1 MEKYS
6 QFRDKGTAIAPFL
19 PVPPAPSSFLWTPVS
34 LALFLFRLPLL
45 FGVSIVYF
53 CFLEWIPVGHAIK
66 YCALWLMLGIP
77 GVWWV
82 DLQVDGVRRGQL
94 HTSGDHLPRAGTIVA
109 SSFTSPLDPLYLAG
123 IFQPIFTRSY
133 PHTRKVE
140 RITLLRAILLAWSPP
155 KLSPPDGSRL
165 VTLEQLTSQNPS
177 KIICVFPESTTTN
190 GRGILPLSP
199 SLLSATGTTKIYAVN
214 LRYTPQDITTPVP
227 GGYASWI
234 WKLLHKP
241 SHQMRVR
248 IATKIYNSRTQNS
261 PNVSPSKAVASGYDA
276 NIFDQPAFQEGQKLG
291 DDGWGAMKVDVG
303 SRHGVSAEEQKVLDR
318 VGEDLA
324 RLGRV
329 KRVGLG
335 VEDKIEFVKVWGSRK
350 R

>member
-19 PVPPAPSSFLWTPVS
+19 PVPPAPASFLWTPVS
-34 LALFLFRLPLL
+34 VTLFLCRLPFLL
-45 FGVSIVYF
+45 GISLIYF
-53 CFLEWIPVGHAIK
+53 CFLEWIPVGGGGLGHAVK

-94 HTSGDHLPRAGTIVA
+94 HTSGDHLPRAGSIIA
-109 SSFTSPLDPLYLAG
+109 SSFTSPLDPLYLAA

-140 RITLLRAILLAWSPP
+140 RITLYSAIKLAFSPP
-155 KLSPPDGSRL
+155 SLTPRDPAAL
-165 VTLEQLTSQNPS
+165 VSLADLTASNPS
-177 KIICVFPESTTTN
+177 KIICVFPETTTTN
-190 GRGILPLSP
+190 GRGILPLCP
-199 SLLSATGTTKIYAVN
+199 SLLSADGKTKIYAVN
-214 LRYTPQDITTPVP
+214 LRYAPQDITTPVP
-227 GGYASWI
+227 GQYVKWF
-234 WKLLHKP
+234 WRLLHKP
-241 SHQMRVR
+241 THQMRVR
-248 IATKIYNSRTQNS
+248 IATKIYNSKTLDQL
-261 PNVSPSKAVASGYDA
+261 VKAAASASGYDA
-276 NIFDQPAFQEGQKLG
+276 NIFDGEAFQDE
-291 DDGWGAMKVDVG
+291 DGEV
-303 SRHGVSAEEQKVLDR
+303 SRDEQAVLDR

-335 VEDKIEFVKVWGSRK
+335 VEEKVGFLRVWGSRK